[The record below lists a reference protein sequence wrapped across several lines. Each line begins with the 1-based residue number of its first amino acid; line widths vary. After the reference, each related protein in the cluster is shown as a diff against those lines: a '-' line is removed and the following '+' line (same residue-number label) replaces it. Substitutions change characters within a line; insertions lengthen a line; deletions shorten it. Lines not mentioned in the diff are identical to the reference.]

1 MALRIILALLYITSS
16 FAAEILPKRNRNIC
30 DVDYNNT
37 FKIQCLCDKDP
48 ENQVIQ
54 SADCYVTA
62 DNIYPD
68 DPAWDQF
75 SILKS
80 ITKLS
85 LSNARG
91 KTLKYIPTKG
101 LLKTDALTK
110 IDVKYNN
117 IQKIESYAFG
127 NLTELKEIDIKD
139 NKIEVLEVNAFAHLK
154 KLATIVLDKNNI
166 AEIYRDVFVD
176 LPNLQK
182 LYLTTNMITTIHDR
196 AFMNLNNLRL
206 LEIDNNLLFSLNN
219 ETFSGLSNLE
229 ILDLSGNSLEVI
241 GDNTFL
247 PLKQLRSLNLEGN
260 KIQMLDDK
268 AFNGLGKLHSL
279 TLANNKLTSIDSVRI
294 FEVLKELTSLSLRD
308 NQLQELKAE
317 VMAPI
322 LSNFIGANSS
332 LDVEGNNF
340 PCDCRLEWFTTLL
353 NKTQNK
359 NLEIALEN
367 LKCTPDAKVS
377 QLYAKATDVE
387 KSQAIEEESNQNSD
401 YEYYDD
407 TQLNGKLFYVDLRIL
422 MNCTNDTAI
431 QPMIPA
437 KDSHENKRIPT
448 ESKVN
453 TILNNEL
460 LDSHARKETV
470 TESRNKIVKP
480 TDVSVSKPNLYT
492 TSRLATVSA
501 KPIPEKKTYDERE
514 MAADEGKPDALRD
527 QIAEHMPGNAQQ
539 NLACVTFTVTVLVSR
554 LLF

>member
-1 MALRIILALLYITSS
+1 MAVRIILALLYITSS
-16 FAAEILPKRNRNIC
+16 FAAEIHPKRDHSIC

-37 FKIQCLCDKDP
+37 FKIQCLCDKDQA
-48 ENQVIQ
+48 NQLIQ
-54 SADCYVTA
+54 SADCYVTT

-85 LSNARG
+85 LSNSRG

-101 LLKTDALTK
+101 LQKTNSLTK

-117 IQKIESYAFG
+117 IQKIESYAFA
-127 NLTELKEIDIKD
+127 NLTELKEIYVKD
-139 NKIEVLEVNAFAHLK
+139 NKIEVLEVKAFAHLK
-154 KLATIVLDKNNI
+154 KLTKIVLDKNNI

-182 LYLTTNMITTIHDR
+182 LYLTTNIITTIHDR
-196 AFMNLNNLRL
+196 AFLNLNNLRL

-219 ETFSGLSNLE
+219 ETFSGLTNLE

-247 PLKQLRSLNLEGN
+247 PLKNLRSLNLEGN

-294 FEVLKELTSLSLRD
+294 FEVLKDLTSLSLRD
-308 NQLQELKAE
+308 NQLQELNAE

-322 LSNFIGANSS
+322 LSNFYGANST

-377 QLYAKATDVE
+377 HLYAKATDVE
-387 KSQAIEEESNQNSD
+387 KSQAIEEEPNQNAD

-422 MNCTNDTAI
+422 MNCTNDTATAI

-437 KDSHENKRIPT
+437 KDASHENKRIAT

-453 TILNNEL
+453 TILNNEF
-460 LDSHARKETV
+460 LDSKARKGTV

-501 KPIPEKKTYDERE
+501 KPEKKAYDE
-514 MAADEGKPDALRD
+514 MAADEAKPDALRD

-539 NLACVTFTVTVLVSR
+539 NVACAAFTVTLLVSR

>member
-1 MALRIILALLYITSS
+1 MAVWITLALLYITSS
-16 FAAEILPKRNRNIC
+16 FAAEILPRRDRNIC
-30 DVDYNNT
+30 DVDYEYNNT
-37 FKIQCLCDKDP
+37 LKIQCLCDKDQA
-48 ENQVIQ
+48 NLVIQ
-54 SADCYVTA
+54 SADCFVTT

-80 ITKLS
+80 TTKLS

-101 LLKTDALTK
+101 LLKTKALTK

-117 IQKIESYAFG
+117 IQQIENYAFA
-127 NLTELKEIDIKD
+127 NLTELKEIYLKD
-139 NKIEVLEVNAFAHLK
+139 NKIEVLEVKAFAHLK
-154 KLATIVLDKNNI
+154 KLTKIVLDKNNI
-166 AEIYRDVFVD
+166 AEINRDVFFD

-196 AFMNLNNLRL
+196 AFLNLNNLRL

-247 PLKQLRSLNLEGN
+247 PLKNLRSLNLEGN

-279 TLANNKLTSIDSVRI
+279 TLANNKLISIDSVRI
-294 FEVLKELTSLSLRD
+294 FKVLKELTSLSLRD
-308 NQLQELKAE
+308 NQLQELNADA
-317 VMAPI
+317 MAPI
-322 LSNFIGANSS
+322 LSNFYGAKSS

-340 PCDCRLEWFTTLL
+340 SCDCRLEWFTTLL

-377 QLYAKATDVE
+377 QLYAKATEVE
-387 KSQAIEEESNQNSD
+387 KSQAIEEEPNQNAD

-407 TQLNGKLFYVDLRIL
+407 TQLNGKLFYIDLRIL

-431 QPMIPA
+431 QPMLPA
-437 KDSHENKRIPT
+437 KDASHENKRIAP

-453 TILNNEL
+453 KILNNEL
-460 LDSHARKETV
+460 LDSNAKKETA

-480 TDVSVSKPNLYT
+480 TVSVSKPNLYT

-501 KPIPEKKTYDERE
+501 KPEKKAYDE
-514 MAADEGKPDALRD
+514 MAADEAKPDALRD
-527 QIAEHMPGNAQQ
+527 QSDEHMPGTAQQ
-539 NLACVTFTVTVLVSR
+539 NLACATFTITVLVSR

>member
-1 MALRIILALLYITSS
+1 MAVWITLALLYITSS
-16 FAAEILPKRNRNIC
+16 FAAEILPKRDRNIC
-30 DVDYNNT
+30 DVDYEYNNT
-37 FKIQCLCDKDP
+37 LKIQCLCDKDQA
-48 ENQVIQ
+48 NMIQ
-54 SADCYVTA
+54 SADCFVTT

-80 ITKLS
+80 TTKLS

-101 LLKTDALTK
+101 LLKTKALTK

-117 IQKIESYAFG
+117 IQQIESYAFA
-127 NLTELKEIDIKD
+127 NLTELKEIYLKD
-139 NKIEVLEVNAFAHLK
+139 NKIEVLEIKAFAHLK
-154 KLATIVLDKNNI
+154 KLIKIVLDKNNI
-166 AEIYRDVFVD
+166 AEINRDVFYG

-196 AFMNLNNLRL
+196 AFLNLNNLRL

-247 PLKQLRSLNLEGN
+247 PLKNLRSLNLEGN

-279 TLANNKLTSIDSVRI
+279 TLANNKLTSIGSVRI
-294 FEVLKELTSLSLRD
+294 FKVLKELTSLSLRD
-308 NQLQELKAE
+308 NQLQELNADA
-317 VMAPI
+317 MAPI
-322 LSNFIGANSS
+322 LSNFYDAKSS

-340 PCDCRLEWFTTLL
+340 PCNCRLEWFTTLL

-377 QLYAKATDVE
+377 QLYAKATEVE
-387 KSQAIEEESNQNSD
+387 KSQAIEEEPNQNAD

-407 TQLNGKLFYVDLRIL
+407 TQLNGKLFYIDLRIL
-422 MNCTNDTAI
+422 MNCTNDSAI
-431 QPMIPA
+431 QPMLSA
-437 KDSHENKRIPT
+437 KDASHENKRIST

-453 TILNNEL
+453 KILNNEL
-460 LDSHARKETV
+460 LDSNAKKETV
-470 TESRNKIVKP
+470 TESKNKIVKP
-480 TDVSVSKPNLYT
+480 AVSDTKPNPYT

-501 KPIPEKKTYDERE
+501 KPEKKAYDE
-514 MAADEGKPDALRD
+514 MAADEAKPDALRD
-527 QIAEHMPGNAQQ
+527 QSDEHMPGNAQQ
-539 NLACVTFTVTVLVSR
+539 NLACVAFTVTVLVSR

>member
-1 MALRIILALLYITSS
+1 MALRIILTLLYITSS
-16 FAAEILPKRNRNIC
+16 FAAEIPKNDRNIC

-37 FKIQCLCDKDP
+37 FKIQCLCDKDD
-48 ENQVIQ
+48 ENHVIQ
-54 SADCYVTA
+54 SADCYVTT

-68 DPAWDQF
+68 DPAWKQF
-75 SILKS
+75 SILRN

-101 LLKTDALTK
+101 LLKTHALAK

-117 IQKIESYAFG
+117 IQKIESYAFA
-127 NLTELKEIDIKD
+127 NLTELKEVYIKD
-139 NKIEVLEVNAFAHLK
+139 NKIEVLEAKSFAHLK
-154 KLATIVLDKNNI
+154 KLSKIVLDKNNI
-166 AEIYRDVFVD
+166 AEINRDVFVD
-176 LPNLQK
+176 LPNLKK

-196 AFMNLNNLRL
+196 AFVNLNNLKL

-247 PLKQLRSLNLEGN
+247 PLKNLRSLNLEGN

-279 TLANNKLTSIDSVRI
+279 TLANNKLTSMDSVAI
-294 FEVLKELTSLSLRD
+294 FEALKELTSLSLRD

-322 LSNFIGANSS
+322 LSNFYGANSS

-359 NLEIALEN
+359 NLVIALEN
-367 LKCTPDAKVS
+367 LKCTPDDKVTL
-377 QLYAKATDVE
+377 LYAKATEIE
-387 KSQAIEEESNQNSD
+387 KSQAFEEEPNQNGD

-407 TQLNGKLFYVDLRIL
+407 TQLNGKLFYIDLRIL
-422 MNCTNDTAI
+422 MNCTNDTAM
-431 QPMIPA
+431 QPMIKPT
-437 KDSHENKRIPT
+437 KDSSQENKRIGT

-453 TILNNEL
+453 TIFNNEL
-460 LDSHARKETV
+460 LDSPARKDTV
-470 TESRNKIVKP
+470 IESRNKIAKP
-480 TDVSVSKPNLYT
+480 TEVSVNKPYT

-501 KPIPEKKTYDERE
+501 KPIAEKKAYDERE
-514 MAADEGKPDALRD
+514 MPADEAKPDALRD
-527 QIAEHMPGNAQQ
+527 QTPEYMPGNAPR
-539 NLACVTFTVTVLVSR
+539 NFAGAAFTVVVVVSR
-554 LLF
+554 LFF